1 MTVTAEVV
9 ADSCAKGKPWQRI
22 ATIKVHFPRYILAE
36 VNTHRVFSRSYSS
49 SRAIPT
55 KRMVAMI
62 RKDPAMPESWGQNKA
77 GMQAGMEL
85 DGWRLAAVKTLWLG
99 GMWLMTTLA
108 LLAAR
113 VGVHKQVVNR
123 MIEPWAHATGVITS
137 TEWANFFALRRHHDA
152 DPTFKRLAYAIYQAL
167 LTSVPR
173 ELNEGEWH
181 LPFVTREDEKAA
193 FFATVGGSD
202 ERGKL
207 RDRLLVVSTARC
219 ARASYGLFDGAE
231 RSSYEDDLKL
241 VEKLKTSK
249 PAHAS
254 PFEHQATPKVVAE
267 EEFVHNLR
275 GWRSQRS
282 MMPEESVPGW
292 PKEMIYKKV

>member
-62 RKDPAMPESWGQNKA
+62 RKDPAMPESWGKNKA

-85 DGWRLAAVKTLWLG
+85 DGWRLAVVKGLWLA
-99 GMWLMTTLA
+99 GMWIMTTLA

-137 TEWANFFALRRHHDA
+137 TEWANFFALRRHPDA
-152 DPTFKRLAYAIYQAL
+152 DPTFRRLAEAIYRAL
-167 LTSVPR
+167 LVSVPR
-173 ELNEGEWH
+173 ELTEGEWH
-181 LPFVTREDEKAA
+181 LPFVTQEDVKAA
-193 FFATVGGSD
+193 YFATVGRPEID
-202 ERGKL
+202 ART
-207 RDRLLVVSTARC
+207 RLLVVSTARC

-231 RSSYEDDLKL
+231 RSSYDDDLKL

-282 MMPEESVPGW
+282 MMPEESVLGW
-292 PKEMIYKKV
+292 PQEMIYKKV

>member
-85 DGWRLAAVKTLWLG
+85 DGWRLVVVKGLWLT
-99 GMWLMTTLA
+99 GMWIMTTLA

-137 TEWANFFALRRHHDA
+137 TEWANFFALRRHPDA
-152 DPTFKRLAYAIYQAL
+152 DPTFRRLAEAIYRAL

-173 ELNEGEWH
+173 ELDEGEWH

-193 FFATVGGSD
+193 YFATIGRPGADARS
-202 ERGKL
+202 
-207 RDRLLVVSTARC
+207 RLLVVSTARC

-231 RSSYEDDLKL
+231 RSSYDDDLKL

-282 MMPEESVPGW
+282 MMPEESVLGW